1 LDRRL
6 VVGAIAGTALAGC
19 QAFLG
24 SLSQCQTDTD
34 CASYGPTV
42 MCQGNLCV
50 RDPRCSTVGAT
61 DAGAVMFGA
70 LFPMTTDGTTPD
82 PNGPSWRNGLQLVV
96 DQLNPPVQQGISGR
110 PLGLVVCDT
119 VSDPVQAHALA
130 QRMVGEGLQALMSAG
145 SSETL
150 NVADVTIPAGVLLV
164 SGYSQSPEVTYLSAS
179 PNGVRLV
186 WRTIAP
192 DQYIVGVVVEEV
204 TPHGADAGAL
214 PRVAALPRNDAYGQ
228 GFYALFSPAYAG
240 PEQAFFFDPSGS
252 QDATEL
258 SSAAAYAP
266 GVAVFW
272 AFPNDHVR
280 LLNAIATTPGDAALR
295 SASWYFDDQILVPGV
310 LQQLSHPG
318 EMEGAH
324 SIAAETFDP
333 ASPAFAWLEQEY
345 QSRYGVDPGQTPS
358 LASYADAMM
367 LLAVAAGANAVEGNP
382 LDGTHLA
389 QVWGRVSA
397 VDAGPQ
403 IPLDPPHFTAALSA
417 LGGGQDIDVQGASG
431 PLNFDAGV
439 GEAASNI
446 DVLQVIDGGFTVV
459 KTVYP

>member
-1 LDRRL
+1 VDRRL
-6 VVGAIAGTALAGC
+6 VGAALAGTALAGC

-34 CASYGPTV
+34 CAANGPTV
-42 MCQGNLCV
+42 MCQNNLCV
-50 RDPRCSTVGAT
+50 RDARCSTIGST
-61 DAGAVMFGA
+61 DAGAVVFGA
-70 LFPMTTDGTTPD
+70 LIPMTTDGTTPD
-82 PNGPSWRNGLQLVV
+82 PNGPSWRNGLELVV
-96 DQLNPPVQQGISGR
+96 DQLNPPVQQGISGS

-119 VSDPVQAHALA
+119 MSDPGQAHALA
-130 QRMVGEGLQALMSAG
+130 QRLVSEGLQALMSAG

-164 SGYSQSPEVTYLSAS
+164 SGYSQSPEVTFLAAS

-204 TPHGADAGAL
+204 TPRGADAGAL

-228 GFYALFSPAYAG
+228 GFYGLFSPAYAG

-252 QDATEL
+252 QDATAL
-258 SSAAAYAP
+258 ANASAFAP
-266 GVAVFW
+266 NVSVFW

-280 LLNAIATTPGDAALR
+280 LLNAIAANGAYAPLR
-295 SASWYFDDQILVPGV
+295 SSSWYFDDQILVPGV
-310 LQQLSHPG
+310 VQMLTDPG
-318 EMEGAH
+318 ELEGAH
-324 SIAAETFDP
+324 SVAAATYD
-333 ASPAFAWLEQEY
+333 ANSPAYAWLQQEY
-345 QSRYGVDPGQTPS
+345 QSTYGADPGLTPS

-367 LLAVAAGANAVEGNP
+367 LLAVAAGVNAVEGRP

-389 QVWGRVSA
+389 EVLGRVSA
-397 VDAGPQ
+397 VDAGPL
-403 IPLDPPHFTAALSA
+403 IPLDPPHFTDAVST

-439 GEAASNI
+439 GEASSNI
-446 DVLQVIDGGFTVV
+446 DVFQFLDGGFTVV